1 MGRRINAQQYLEQVA
16 KLDAMINNK
25 LIEQQQWY
33 DVALGITANME
44 GERVQSTGAKQ
55 KMADAINKCVD
66 MQNEINDLVDRFIE
80 QKKDVIHTIE
90 QLYSPIEY
98 DVLHKRYIQNIELK
112 DIADYYGKDYD
123 WAKNTCK
130 RGRDHVQ
137 VILNKRK

>member
-1 MGRRINAQQYLEQVA
+1 MARKINAQQFLEQVA
-16 KLDAMINNK
+16 KLDTMINNK

-33 DVALGITANME
+33 DIAMGITANME
-44 GERVQSTGAKQ
+44 GERVQSSGAKQ

-66 MQNEINDLVDRFIE
+66 MQNEINDLVDRLIDTKVE
-80 QKKDVIHTIE
+80 VIKAIE

-130 RGRDHVQ
+130 RGRDHLQ
-137 VILNKRK
+137 VVLNKKK